1 MGKVWNLEE
10 IFGILYMLE
19 EIKLKSVGNPVEI
32 FVQPVWQIEKIFGN
46 WLKRSLIMIYSAG
59 ILTFARHR

>member
-32 FVQPVWQIEKIFGN
+32 CVQPVWQIEKIIGN